1 MATMAAA
8 ASLGGAGGTGG
19 TQADA
24 ANSGMYIPNGGG
36 SSGGSGAA
44 AGAVS
49 GYVIQDMTNTAN
61 TQAQRVPGS
70 STMSDSGG
78 SGIDA
83 DTWRGWTDDL
93 AQTWLRSLLAARG
106 GPAVEA
112 TLRERG
118 GTHAIGNII
127 TGEGVSFAAGAVQP
141 SLQTRGFA
149 AYVLGQLAQAMPTVH
164 AQASRNSRIIAALNS
179 LVRKAKKSK
188 LQGVR
193 EGPCSTCSLC
203 TLTHTLSPTLQV
215 ALTQLQLNCYVTMTC
230 LLEDSEA
237 VQAAVA
243 TQKSMLA
250 QVRAPAPL
258 HR

>member
-1 MATMAAA
+1 MATMAAG

-49 GYVIQDMTNTAN
+49 GYVIQDMANTAN

-127 TGEGVSFAAGAVQP
+127 TGEDVSFAAGAVQP

-164 AQASRNSRIIAALNS
+164 AQASRNSRIIAALNG
-179 LVRKAKKSK
+179 LVRQAKKSK
-188 LQGVR
+188 LQGVS
-193 EGPCSTCSLC
+193 EKGPCSTRSLC
-203 TLTHTLSPTLQV
+203 TLTHTHTL
-215 ALTQLQLNCYVTMTC
+215 LPHC
-230 LLEDSEA
+230 
-237 VQAAVA
+237 
-243 TQKSMLA
+243 
-250 QVRAPAPL
+250 RW
-258 HR
+258 R